1 VIKRRRILAAFTALA
16 IAWTALWPLVSA
28 ARAVAMGMPVPLCH
42 QAGSQVAMGE
52 MPDQPDQPGAPEGAP
67 KFHCPLCVMA
77 FYAAFGPA
85 LQVPPSTFSTV
96 SVTLDTYS
104 SPLPAGT
111 EVQLPQSRAPPA
123 FPTI

>member
-1 VIKRRRILAAFTALA
+1 MPKRRRLLSAFVALA
-16 IAWTALWPLVSA
+16 VAWTALWPLVSA
-28 ARAVAMGMPVPLCH
+28 ARAAAMDLVVPLCH

-52 MPDQPDQPGAPEGAP
+52 MPDQPGAPQDEP

-77 FYAAFGPA
+77 FYGAFGPA
-85 LQVPPSTFSTV
+85 LDVPPLMFSTG
-96 SVTLDTYS
+96 SVTLDTYC
-104 SPLPAGT
+104 SPHPAGL

>member
-1 VIKRRRILAAFTALA
+1 MLKRRRIVAAFAALA

-28 ARAVAMGMPVPLCH
+28 ARAASMGMPVPLCH

-52 MPDQPDQPGAPEGAP
+52 MPDQPGAPEGAP

-85 LQVPPSTFSTV
+85 LKVPSFEFSTG
-96 SVTLDTYS
+96 SVTLDTYC
-104 SPLPAGT
+104 SPLPAVL
-111 EVQLPQSRAPPA
+111 EVHLPQSRAPPA
-123 FPTI
+123 S